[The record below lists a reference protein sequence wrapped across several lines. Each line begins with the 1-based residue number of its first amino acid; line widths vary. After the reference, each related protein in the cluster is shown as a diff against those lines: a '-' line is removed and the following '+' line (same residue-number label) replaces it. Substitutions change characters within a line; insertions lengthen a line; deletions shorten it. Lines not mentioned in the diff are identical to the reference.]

1 MAITCGQ
8 TPRPLWFILY
18 HCHVSHESFSLFAC
32 CHVVRLVIYIISLSC
47 ESWVIQSVRMLSCC
61 SIASS
66 PWMYQLLFQ
75 FQRKL
80 QVANSQKK
88 PCHRTQ
94 RLRKGSACWRSTR
107 RGTATSTTRSTS
119 VETLETNCLQHL
131 ALMLQSAYGRESSIH
146 GENVWKHALSSGLFG
161 TKLLPW
167 YGMIKLN
174 DLAIE
179 YLWQIWCHLIT
190 NN

>member
-1 MAITCGQ
+1 MLSCCPIGD
-8 TPRPLWFILY
+8 LY
-18 HCHVSHESFSLFAC
+18 YC
-32 CHVVRLVIYIISLSC
+32 ISLSC
-47 ESWVIQSVRMLSCC
+47 ESWVIQSVCMLSCC
-61 SIASS
+61 PIASS

-88 PCHRTQ
+88 PRHRNQ

-107 RGTATSTTRSTS
+107 RGTATSTTRSRS

-131 ALMLQSAYGRESSIH
+131 VLMLQSAYGRESSMH

-167 YGMIKLN
+167 CGMIKLN
-174 DLAIE
+174 DLATE

-190 NN
+190 SN